1 MTCLSFPVRAIRAVR
16 KEADVPAIEEDIM
29 ETDLRSFIPV
39 MGEYI
44 LFSLLALT
52 LFFFFLGNSNS
63 CWLFTGKEEASVGKA
78 AIASSELVVRPATG
92 PT

>member
-1 MTCLSFPVRAIRAVR
+1 MTCLSFPMRAIRAVR

-52 LFFFFLGNSNS
+52 LFFFFWVTLI
-63 CWLFTGKEEASVGKA
+63 LVGYLQERKK
-78 AIASSELVVRPATG
+78 LQ
-92 PT
+92 